1 MQPEKNHRDTIK
13 PKTQARKKENETD
26 ISEYGPV
33 ILTGGHGGAVPA
45 LIVKVV
51 RKIFKIK

>member
-1 MQPEKNHRDTIK
+1 MQSEKKQPDKVNS
-13 PKTQARKKENETD
+13 KTQARKKENEIN

-33 ILTGGHGGAVPA
+33 VLTGGHGGAVPA